1 MTTDSVQEKDK
12 RDTPRD
18 SSDTSLL
25 RGSGDTWRL
34 LRIALKTLLLFII
47 ANAIWLVLQPLPA
60 LESLSLYNSL
70 VKGRTRLPYGLNAE
84 DYNLSPT
91 RLGTMFATHEISRP
105 KAADEFRVVVL
116 GDSSV
121 WGILL
126 RPEETLT
133 GQLNALNL
141 ISEDG
146 RKMHFYN
153 LAYPMNS
160 VVKDL
165 YLYDKAMPY
174 SPDLV
179 IWLVTMESL
188 ADDNQF
194 EPPLLLA
201 NSDDL
206 HALVDKGGL
215 DLDLSAVPF
224 VQRTV
229 WDHTLIGQRQPIA
242 DWLRLQAYS
251 IVWSTTGI
259 DQIYKDYTPRSNDYG
274 TDVAWHGALPDDP
287 EPPNFRFDIL
297 TDDLRFVS
305 HIFVNEPIYIGSGEN
320 SDLHYNAWSPR
331 WAYDRYR
338 DEFAQVTDLYGL
350 RYWDAWDIIPPAEFT
365 DSPVHLTPAGSTLLA
380 QWLAETM
387 QAQHIA
393 QQ

>member
-1 MTTDSVQEKDK
+1 MTTDPVQEKDK
-12 RDTPRD
+12 RDAPRD

-25 RGSGDTWRL
+25 RESGDTWRL

-60 LESLSLYNSL
+60 LESISLYNTL
-70 VKGRTRLPYGLNAE
+70 AKGRTRLPYGLNTE

-141 ISEDG
+141 IAEDG
-146 RKMHFYN
+146 RRMHFYN

-188 ADDNQF
+188 AADNQF

-201 NSDDL
+201 NSDGL
-206 HALVDKGGL
+206 HHLVDRGEL
-215 DLDLSAVPF
+215 DWDLSSVPF

-229 WDHTLIGQRQPIA
+229 WDHTLIGQRQHIA
-242 DWLRLQAYS
+242 DWLRLQVYS
-251 IVWSTTGI
+251 IVWSSTGI
-259 DQIYKDYTPRSNDYG
+259 DQIYKEYTPRSNNYG
-274 TDVAWHGALPDDP
+274 TDIAWHGVLPDDP
-287 EPPNFRFDIL
+287 EPPDFRFDIL
-297 TDDLRFVS
+297 TEDLRIVP

-331 WAYDRYR
+331 WAYDLYR
-338 DEFAQVTDLYGL
+338 DEFAQVTDQYGL

-365 DSPVHLTPAGSTLLA
+365 DSPVHLTPAGSTMLA